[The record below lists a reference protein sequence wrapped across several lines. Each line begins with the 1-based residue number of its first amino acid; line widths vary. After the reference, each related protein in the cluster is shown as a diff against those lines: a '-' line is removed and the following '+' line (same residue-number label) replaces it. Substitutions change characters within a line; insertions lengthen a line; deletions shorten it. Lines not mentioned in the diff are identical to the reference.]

1 MLKYCTKCLIPNS
14 KPDISFNEK
23 GICNAC
29 INFENRV
36 EIDWKARKKELKDII
51 DKYRNTSQ
59 SNWDCIV
66 PVSGGKDSTYQV
78 IKMLELDM
86 NPLCVTSTTC
96 DESEIGRQNI
106 ENLKNLGVDH
116 LQVSPNPKIRAK
128 LNKIGFE
135 QVGDISW
142 PEHVGIFTI
151 PVRAAVQYKVPLI
164 VWGENSQNEY
174 GGPAAAAENNILNR
188 QWLEEFGGLL
198 GLRVSDLEG
207 MYGIKKKH
215 LINYTYPTDEE
226 LENVGVTGLFL
237 GRYLPWDG
245 LSNTLIAQGYGFKTL
260 SSTVEGSM
268 VNYENLDNHHTGIH
282 DYQKF
287 IKFGFGRTTDIASLH
302 IRRGRISREDGLNF
316 VKRHEGKFPWKY
328 LGKDLAEILRP
339 LDISLE
345 SFIQTCDSFTNK
357 KIFKTDSKGN
367 LIKDKDGNLI
377 KIKYDN

>member
-1 MLKYCTKCLIPNS
+1 MLKYCTRCLIPNS

-29 INFENRV
+29 INFANRV
-36 EIDWKARKKELKDII
+36 EIDWESRKKELNNIL
-51 DKYRNTSQ
+51 DKYKNTTQ

-78 IKMLELDM
+78 VKMLELDM

-96 DESEIGRQNI
+96 DESLIGRQNI

-174 GGPAAAAENNILNR
+174 GGPAAAADNNILNR
-188 QWLEEFGGLL
+188 KWLEEFGGLL
-198 GLRVSDLEG
+198 GLRVSDLES

-226 LENVGVTGLFL
+226 LKNAEVTGLFL
-237 GRYLPWDG
+237 GRYFPWDG
-245 LSNTLIAQGYGFKTL
+245 LSNALIAQGYGFKTL
-260 SSTVEGSM
+260 SETVEGSM

-328 LGKDLAEILRP
+328 LGKELSDILRP
-339 LDISLE
+339 LDITIK
-345 SFIQTCDSFTNK
+345 SFMETCDSFTNK

-367 LIKDKDGNLI
+367 LVKDKEGNLI
-377 KIKYDN
+377 KINYDN